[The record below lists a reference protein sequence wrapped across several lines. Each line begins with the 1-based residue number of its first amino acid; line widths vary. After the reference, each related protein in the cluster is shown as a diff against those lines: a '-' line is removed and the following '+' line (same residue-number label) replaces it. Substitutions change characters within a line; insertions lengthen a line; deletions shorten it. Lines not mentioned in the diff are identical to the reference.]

1 MKLICDMTSDCLQQ
15 FNLSIAWNQKEKT
28 QQSFVVQEVV
38 WGLRKQSIEH
48 ETFSQAFD
56 SSVTPIRSCKAESID
71 DRPRYVQWEYSL
83 YLFCMSVDV

>member
-1 MKLICDMTSDCLQQ
+1 MTSDCLQQ

-71 DRPRYVQWEYSL
+71 DSHAMFNGNIPCI
-83 YLFCMSVDV
+83 FSVWA